1 MEEVK
6 IIGEYIQLNQLM
18 KKLDWVMS
26 GGEAKVMIEDGAVL
40 VNGETAHEIRKKI
53 RPGDI
58 VRFQAHE
65 LTVSYGA

>member
-40 VNGETAHEIRKKI
+40 VNGEIAHEIRKKI
-53 RPGDI
+53 RPGDTVAFDGNEVKI
-58 VRFQAHE
+58 V
-65 LTVSYGA
+65 G